1 MKNKIRWI
9 AAAVLAMGMMCGS
22 MTVSA
27 FVDETAMEENVDVYI
42 GETEPETE
50 ATPFA
55 IPGNGQLVDD
65 KENDDTKQFLTVQTK
80 NGNTFFLV
88 IDRSSN
94 MENVYMLS
102 MIDEDDFAEFIPE
115 GQEGETETEAP
126 TVWMPETEPEP
137 VETEPP
143 ALQETEQ
150 ETEPA
155 QEGMG
160 GQAVLWGGILIAILI
175 ALFFY
180 MKVVKPKKSGEGA
193 ESEDLEFYDDGTYI
207 RDDQDDDP
215 DND

>member
-65 KENDDTKQFLTVQTK
+65 KENDGTKQFLTVQTK

-102 MIDEDDFAEFIPE
+102 MIDEDDLAEFIPE

-193 ESEDLEFYDDGTYI
+193 DSEDLEFYDDGTYI

>member
-1 MKNKIRWI
+1 MKNKISWI

-65 KENDDTKQFLTVQTK
+65 KENDGTKQFLTVQTK

-102 MIDEDDFAEFIPE
+102 MIDEDDLAEFVPE

-143 ALQETEQ
+143 ALQETEP

-160 GQAVLWGGILIAILI
+160 GQAVLWGGILIAIVI
-175 ALFFY
+175 ALLFY

-193 ESEDLEFYDDGTYI
+193 DSEDLEFYDDGTYI

>member
-65 KENDDTKQFLTVQTK
+65 KENDGTKQFLTVQTK

-102 MIDEDDFAEFIPE
+102 MIDEDDLAEFVPE

-143 ALQETEQ
+143 AMQETEP
-150 ETEPA
+150 EAEPA

-160 GQAVLWGGILIAILI
+160 GQAVLWGGILIAIVI
-175 ALFFY
+175 ALLFY

-193 ESEDLEFYDDGTYI
+193 DSEDLEFYDDGTYI

>member
-65 KENDDTKQFLTVQTK
+65 KENDGTKQFLTVQTK

-102 MIDEDDFAEFIPE
+102 MIDEDDLAEFVPE

-143 ALQETEQ
+143 ALQETEP

-160 GQAVLWGGILIAILI
+160 GQAVLWGGILIAIVI
-175 ALFFY
+175 ALLFY

-193 ESEDLEFYDDGTYI
+193 ESEDLEFFDDGTYI

>member
-65 KENDDTKQFLTVQTK
+65 KENDGTKQFLTVQTK

-102 MIDEDDFAEFIPE
+102 MIDEDDLAEFVPE

-143 ALQETEQ
+143 AMQETEP

-160 GQAVLWGGILIAILI
+160 GQAVLWGGILIAIVI
-175 ALFFY
+175 ALLFY

-193 ESEDLEFYDDGTYI
+193 DSEDLEFYDDGTYI

>member
-1 MKNKIRWI
+1 MKNKISWI

-22 MTVSA
+22 MTVFA

-65 KENDDTKQFLTVQTK
+65 KENDGTKQFLTVQTK

-102 MIDEDDFAEFIPE
+102 MIDEDDLAEFVPE

-143 ALQETEQ
+143 ALQETEP

-160 GQAVLWGGILIAILI
+160 GQAVLWGGILIAIVI
-175 ALFFY
+175 ALLFY

-193 ESEDLEFYDDGTYI
+193 DSEDLEFYDDGTYI

>member
-1 MKNKIRWI
+1 MKNKISWI

-22 MTVSA
+22 MTVFA

-65 KENDDTKQFLTVQTK
+65 KENDGTKQFLTVQTK

-102 MIDEDDFAEFIPE
+102 MIDEDDLAEFVPE

-143 ALQETEQ
+143 AMQETEP

-160 GQAVLWGGILIAILI
+160 GQAVLWCGILIAVVI
-175 ALFFY
+175 ALLFY

-193 ESEDLEFYDDGTYI
+193 DSEDLEFYDDGTYI

>member
-65 KENDDTKQFLTVQTK
+65 KENDGTKQFLTVQTK

-102 MIDEDDFAEFIPE
+102 MIDEDDLAEFVPE

-143 ALQETEQ
+143 ALQETEP

-160 GQAVLWGGILIAILI
+160 GQAVLWGGILIAIVI
-175 ALFFY
+175 ALLFY

-193 ESEDLEFYDDGTYI
+193 DSEDLEFYDDGTYI

>member
-22 MTVSA
+22 MTASA

-65 KENDDTKQFLTVQTK
+65 KENDGTKQFLTVQTK

-102 MIDEDDFAEFIPE
+102 MIDEDDLAEFVPE

-143 ALQETEQ
+143 AMQETEP

-160 GQAVLWGGILIAILI
+160 GQAVLWGGILLAVVI
-175 ALFFY
+175 ALLFY

-193 ESEDLEFYDDGTYI
+193 DSEDLEFYDDGTYI